1 MHVSLHLCIDAHF
14 LSTEYVEPEPEPVPE
29 EAPVPEQTK
38 ATSSSGGRKRP
49 GKYQCIS

>member
-1 MHVSLHLCIDAHF
+1 MLIFSQPNI
-14 LSTEYVEPEPEPVPE
+14 EPEPEPVPEPVPE